1 MSNKSIGREK
11 LICQCL
17 SLLPIEDFDCPL
29 IDYGKYKLSTKS
41 LLKIFVAAQLD
52 QWSSYAHMEEKL
64 EAYPKLRK
72 ELDIIES

>member
-1 MSNKSIGREK
+1 M
-11 LICQCL
+11 
-17 SLLPIEDFDCPL
+17 LPIEDFECPL

-41 LLKIFVAAQLD
+41 LLRIFVAGQLD
-52 QWSSYAHMEEKL
+52 QWISYAHLEGNL